1 MPYVNLKLI
10 GKLSKE
16 QKAQIVAEFSE
27 TLARVAGKPSEH
39 TYIVIEEV
47 ERENWAKGGKLFS
60 DQ

>member
-16 QKAQIVAEFSE
+16 QKAQIVAEFSD
-27 TLARVAGKPSEH
+27 TLERIAGKASEH

-47 ERENWAKGGKLFS
+47 ARDNWAKGGKLFS